1 MLIKMVRFKLIY
13 IFFINGFEID
23 LIYRICL
30 ITNTTNGT
38 LIMKKTIVYV
48 EIFLLSVYTYIY
60 RFYIYSNLILN

>member
-1 MLIKMVRFKLIY
+1 MVRFKLIY